1 MNRQLSSNGMVL
13 YNDERLRALIVR
25 LKFVNL
31 LKFDS
36 FFKLNF

>member
-13 YNDERLRALIVR
+13 YTDERLRALIVR
-25 LKFVNL
+25 LKFV

-36 FFKLNF
+36 FF